1 MDQLVGWS
9 RGDPGG
15 PVWERFL
22 QEGYVVVVADYRGGD
37 WNQMSTPSTTGL
49 VTSIDDGL
57 AVIDYVK
64 ALPYVDPARIN
75 LYGVSL
81 GGNLVMF
88 LVSKAQRGA
97 EFRAAI
103 KDRYSAES

>member
-1 MDQLVGWS
+1 MEQLVTDGLS
-9 RGDPGG
+9 GDTGG

-37 WNQMSTPSTTGL
+37 MNLMSVPSSNGM

-64 ALPYVDPARIN
+64 ALPYVDPAI
-75 LYGVSL
+75 S
-81 GGNLVMF
+81 
-88 LVSKAQRGA
+88 
-97 EFRAAI
+97 
-103 KDRYSAES
+103 